1 MKIGGLLMGCEM
13 GVESV
18 VPAISPVYCCPEAL
32 IDNSWSFNSDLW
44 SVGAILF
51 HMYTG
56 NFPISWLIISLE
68 ILIIKRFS
76 PVWFW
81 TIVPTRPTAV
91 CGWLCGGDGW
101 CDDGWGCEETRRRE
115 RYHYQYWYC
124 RYPVL
129 SVGNSNSCDFTI
141 FACYCDFTLCYPA
154 GFCLPGSGVDG
165 APLSPELHDL
175 LTGLLEPDPKLR
187 SVLLIATLWD
197 RNKMSKHYFSDKVIP
212 LFQRFSL
219 VLHF

>member
-1 MKIGGLLMGCEM
+1 MMAEGVRRQGGERD
-13 GVESV
+13 
-18 VPAISPVYCCPEAL
+18 I
-32 IDNSWSFNSDLW
+32 
-44 SVGAILF
+44 
-51 HMYTG
+51 
-56 NFPISWLIISLE
+56 IISTE
-68 ILIIKRFS
+68 
-76 PVWFW
+76 
-81 TIVPTRPTAV
+81 TAGTV
-91 CGWLCGGDGW
+91 TCTVSD
-101 CDDGWGCEETRRRE
+101 
-115 RYHYQYWYC
+115 
-124 RYPVL
+124 
-129 SVGNSNSCDFTI
+129 SVDNRNSCDFTI